1 MKQLGTLQA
10 GTHFIYG
17 GVEWV
22 KMGKVISGGVL
33 ALSADYLFER
43 AFDTDNSND
52 WRTSSLRR
60 ELNGEF
66 LDALV
71 REGADRDAFMD
82 WESDLTA
89 DDGMTDYGTAVD
101 KIALLSCDLYRKL
114 RALIPQ
120 VGNWCWTL
128 TPWTCIASSADGVRL
143 VHSDG
148 ALNYRYAY
156 SGDRGVRPLCYLN
169 SEILVSVP
177 GEENQQEERNTYDDA
192 VQSARDDLLN
202 MLNAYPVEVWGDALG
217 AAVASL
223 FRSKQDADE
232 IAEENET
239 AAEG

>member
-1 MKQLGTLQA
+1 MKKPCELTA
-10 GTHFIYG
+10 GGRFLYG

-22 KMGKVISGGVL
+22 KLEDIGAGTL

-101 KIALLSCDLYRKL
+101 KIALLSCDLYREL

-128 TPWTCIASSADGVRL
+128 TPWTCIASYANIVRN
-143 VHSDG
+143 VNSDG
-148 ALNYRYAY
+148 ALGYNDAY
-156 SGDRGVRPLCYLN
+156 YGISGVRPLCYLN

-177 GEENQQEERNTYDDA
+177 GEENKQEERNTYDDA

-202 MLNAYPVEVWGDALG
+202 MLNAYPVEV
-217 AAVASL
+217 
-223 FRSKQDADE
+223 
-232 IAEENET
+232 
-239 AAEG
+239 